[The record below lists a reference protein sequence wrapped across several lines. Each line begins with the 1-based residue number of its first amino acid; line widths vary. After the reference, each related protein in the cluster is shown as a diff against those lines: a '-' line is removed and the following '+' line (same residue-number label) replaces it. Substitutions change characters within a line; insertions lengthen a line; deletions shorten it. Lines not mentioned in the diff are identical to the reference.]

1 MERFNMTPRSDYREK
16 IEALGFDFHGD
27 YWREEAYYRFTPA
40 EIERL
45 EEATREAYRMYCEA
59 AEYIISEKPDFIK
72 RLYYENKGF
81 YISMYYNCNNVP
93 NDYIKSTE
101 YGKRKT
107 TPRIP

>member
-1 MERFNMTPRSDYREK
+1 MYVSLHKACVSVIRVEK
-16 IEALGFDFHGD
+16 TVIWLRTHYIKANIFAVH
-27 YWREEAYYRFTPA
+27 
-40 EIERL
+40 
-45 EEATREAYRMYCEA
+45 
-59 AEYIISEKPDFIK
+59 EYDKSSF

>member
-1 MERFNMTPRSDYREK
+1 MPMFLFKN
-16 IEALGFDFHGD
+16 
-27 YWREEAYYRFTPA
+27 
-40 EIERL
+40 
-45 EEATREAYRMYCEA
+45 
-59 AEYIISEKPDFIK
+59 IK